1 MERRAGLPF
10 LVRPPRDYRDRA
22 GNDYT
27 FVVTNYDAIVVGAG
41 HNGLTNAAYLA
52 RAGLKVLV
60 LERNPWIGGAAV
72 SREIEKGWMYSN
84 CSYVCSLL
92 RPELFRDL
100 ELARHGLQVVP
111 YGGGATITSTGD
123 ILGNYTDHDVQRRE
137 FARHNARDAD
147 AYQRYSTDVIR
158 QCKFIRPLLLRTPPD
173 PTSFKPRDIRELL
186 FLGRQFAKF
195 GEQFIYDT
203 LRFYTMSIADFLGE
217 YFDSDLIKAH
227 LSGSGISGSAM
238 GVHSPGTAYVLL
250 HHYMGDVDG
259 SIGAWGFARGGMGA
273 VSNAIASSFKS
284 HGGEIITD
292 APVERVIVRGGR
304 VAAVTTANG
313 NEYRARIVVSN
324 LDPKRTFTK
333 LFDAGDLKPEFI
345 ERARNFKIRG
355 SSGKLNIA
363 LDGLPEF
370 TALGRDNPL
379 RFGDLHFLDSL
390 EKMER
395 AYDDWKNGTWSKE
408 PYLDLLI
415 PSMTDP
421 TMAPPGKHFMSV
433 FVQYVPPK
441 IRGRD
446 WTDQDRDGFR
456 DTVLDM
462 IGRYSPNFRSLVRH
476 VEVRTPRELE
486 NEVGLTEGNIF
497 QGELTMDQLLFN
509 RPFPCYAQYRGPMKG
524 FYMCGSGTHPGG
536 GVMAAPGANAAREI
550 LLDLDR
556 PNIVPEGWQDD

>member
-1 MERRAGLPF
+1 M
-10 LVRPPRDYRDRA
+10 
-22 GNDYT
+22 T
-27 FVVTNYDAIVVGAG
+27 SYDAIVVGAG

-52 RAGLKVLV
+52 RSGLKVLV
-60 LERNPWIGGAAV
+60 LEGNPWIGGAAV

-111 YGGGATITSTGD
+111 YGGGVTITGSGD
-123 ILGNYTDHDVQRRE
+123 ILGNYTNKEVQRRE

-147 AYQRYSTDVIR
+147 AYQRYSTDVMR

-173 PTSFKPRDIRELL
+173 PTSFRPRDIREML
-186 FLGRQFAKF
+186 FLGREFMKF

-217 YFDSDLIKAH
+217 YFESDRIKAH
-227 LSGSGISGSAM
+227 LSGSGIIGSAM
-238 GVHSPGTAYVLL
+238 GVYSPGTAYVLL

-273 VSNAIASSFKS
+273 VSNAIANSFRS
-284 HGGEIITD
+284 FGGEIITD
-292 APVERVIVRGGR
+292 APVERVIVCNGR
-304 VAAVTTANG
+304 VAGVATANG
-313 NEYRARIVVSN
+313 NQYQAKIVVSN
-324 LDPKRTFTK
+324 LDPRRTFTR
-333 LFDAGDLKPEFI
+333 LFDEKDLDPEFLG
-345 ERARNFKIRG
+345 RARNFKIRG

-363 LDGLPEF
+363 LDGLPVF
-370 TALGRDNPL
+370 PALGDDNPL
-379 RFGDLHFLDSL
+379 RFGDIHFLDSL

-421 TMAPPGKHFMSV
+421 TMAPVGKHFMSV

-441 IRGRD
+441 IHGRD
-446 WTDQDRDGFR
+446 WSDQDRDGFR

-509 RPFPCYAQYRGPMKG
+509 RPFPGYAQYRGPVKG

-550 LLDLDR
+550 LLDLRR
-556 PNIVPEGWQDD
+556 PDLVPEGWQDD

>member
-1 MERRAGLPF
+1 MFA
-10 LVRPPRDYRDRA
+10 
-22 GNDYT
+22 
-27 FVVTNYDAIVVGAG
+27 VTNYDAIIVGAG

-60 LERNPWIGGAAV
+60 LERMPWIGGAAI
-72 SREIEKGWMYSN
+72 SLEIEKGWIYSN

-111 YGGGATITSTGD
+111 YGGGATITQTGD
-123 ILGNYTDHDVQRRE
+123 ILGNYTDEDVQRRE

-147 AYQRYSTDVIR
+147 AYHRYSTDVIR

-173 PTSFKPRDIRELL
+173 PTSMRPRDIREMIY
-186 FLGRQFAKF
+186 LGKEFAKL
-195 GEQFIYDT
+195 GEQSIYDMI
-203 LRFYTMSIADFLGE
+203 RFYTMSIADFLGE
-217 YFDSDLIKAH
+217 YFESDLIKAH
-227 LSGSGISGSAM
+227 LSGSGIIGTAL
-238 GVHSPGTAYVLL
+238 GVYSPGTAYVLL

-259 SIGAWGFARGGMGA
+259 SIGAWGYARGGMGA
-273 VSNAIASSFKS
+273 VSNAIAAAFKAY
-284 HGGEIITD
+284 GGEIITD
-292 APVERVIVRGGR
+292 APVERVIVRHGK
-304 VAAVTTANG
+304 VAGVTTSNG
-313 NEYRARIVVSN
+313 NEYRAKIVVSN

-333 LFDAGDLKPEFI
+333 LFDEKDLDPAFLS
-345 ERARNFKIRG
+345 RARNFKIRG

-370 TALGRDNPL
+370 PALGRDNPL
-379 RFGDLHFLDSL
+379 RFGDIHFLDSL

-441 IRGRD
+441 IHGRD
-446 WTDQDRDGFR
+446 WTDQDRDGFKQ
-456 DTVLDM
+456 TCLDQ
-462 IGRYSPNFRSLVRH
+462 IARYSPNFKQLIRH

-486 NEVGLTEGNIF
+486 DEVGLTEGNIF

-509 RPFPCYAQYRGPMKG
+509 RPFPGYAQYRGPVKG

-550 LLDLDR
+550 LLDLRR
-556 PNIVPEGWQDD
+556 PNLVPEGWQDD

>member
-1 MERRAGLPF
+1 M
-10 LVRPPRDYRDRA
+10 
-22 GNDYT
+22 
-27 FVVTNYDAIVVGAG
+27 TNYDAIVVGAG

-72 SREIEKGWMYSN
+72 SREIHPGWMYSN

-100 ELARHGLQVVP
+100 DLARHGLQVVP
-111 YGGGATITSTGD
+111 YGGGVTFTSNGD
-123 ILGNYTDHDVQRRE
+123 ILGNYTDEHVQRRE

-147 AYQRYSTDVIR
+147 AYHRYSTDVMR
-158 QCKFIRPLLLRTPPD
+158 QCRFIRPLLLRSPPD
-173 PTSFKPRDIRELL
+173 PTSFKPRDIRELIY
-186 FLGRQFAKF
+186 LGKEFAKV

-203 LRFYTMSIADFLGE
+203 IRFYSMSIADFLSE
-217 YFDSDLIKAH
+217 YFESDLIKAH
-227 LSGSGISGSAM
+227 LSGSGIIGSAM
-238 GVHSPGTAYVLL
+238 GVYSPGTAYVLL

-273 VSNAIASSFKS
+273 VSKAIASSFKAA
-284 HGGEIITD
+284 GGEIITD
-292 APVERVIVRGGR
+292 ADVERVLVRGNKVVG
-304 VAAVTTANG
+304 VATANG
-313 NEYRARIVVSN
+313 NEYRASIVVSN

-333 LFDAGDLKPEFI
+333 LFDPKDLNPAFVK
-345 ERARNFKIRG
+345 RARDFKIRG

-370 TALGRDNPL
+370 PALGKDNPL
-379 RFGDLHFLDSL
+379 RFGDMHFLDSL
-390 EKMER
+390 ERYER
-395 AYDDWKNGTWSKE
+395 AYDDWKSGTWSKD

-441 IRGRD
+441 IHGRD
-446 WTDQDRDGFR
+446 WTDEDRDGFR
-456 DTVLDM
+456 DTVLDQ
-462 IGRYSPNFRSLVRH
+462 IARYSPNFKELIRH

-509 RPFPCYAQYRGPMKG
+509 RPFPGYAQYRGPVRG

-550 LLDLDR
+550 LLDLR
-556 PNIVPEGWQDD
+556 KPSTVPEGWQDD